1 MRQFTDATGKQW
13 QIDVTVSTIERVRDA
28 CAIRLDKLFDDQ
40 LSLLE
45 SVLDDP
51 LKLADIL
58 WALIDD
64 GGDKAAF
71 LMSLAGDSL
80 ESAGNALVEATI
92 DFFPNPKR
100 RHLLRETIR
109 KAWAAVNETA
119 DRATAKLAEIDP
131 TSFTPATNSPESL
144 ESIPHT

>member
-1 MRQFTDATGKQW
+1 MKSFTDNTGKQW
-13 QIDVTVSTIERVRDA
+13 EINVNVNTIERVRDL
-28 CAIRLDKLFDDQ
+28 CGIRLDKLFDDN

-45 SVLDDP
+45 AVLDDP
-51 LKLADIL
+51 LRLTDVL
-58 WALIDD
+58 WAVVGD
-64 GGDKAAF
+64 GGDKVAF
-71 LMSLAGDSL
+71 LMSLAGDAL
-80 ESAGNALVEATI
+80 ESAANALVEATI

-109 KAWAAVNETA
+109 KAWAAVNATA
-119 DRATAKLAEIDP
+119 DKATAILDGLDP